1 MLATI
6 VIGIA
11 YTLMQTALTVYE
23 ATRGNRI
30 GGQGFLL
37 FDFYGDKVFTPRTQR
52 DKYVKN

>member
-37 FDFYGDKVFTPRTQR
+37 FDFYGDKVFTPRTSDFSTKR
-52 DKYVKN
+52 